1 MKSVFTMKK
10 EILKEIPQ
18 ELMNE
23 IKVEDMK
30 IHYQV
35 WRGEIL
41 EIYLNDLIADKFQLE
56 QEDQEHF
63 LSKYSN

>member
-30 IHYQV
+30 IHY
-35 WRGEIL
+35 
-41 EIYLNDLIADKFQLE
+41 
-56 QEDQEHF
+56 
-63 LSKYSN
+63 